1 MPHKTNV
8 VLRCYQDASART
20 NCSKMCGRRNR
31 RARLAQA
38 LLGESAVSASSG
50 CVLAMREILFM
61 LPKRR
66 ESLRIFP
73 LRNERAGALEAPQF
87 IVELRRRSGGRGRC
101 RDDGRCNRGRRR
113 TSAIFRG
120 VVLQYNDNTKQ

>member
-1 MPHKTNV
+1 
-8 VLRCYQDASART
+8 
-20 NCSKMCGRRNR
+20 MCGRRNR

-73 LRNERAGALEAPQF
+73 LRNER
-87 IVELRRRSGGRGRC
+87 
-101 RDDGRCNRGRRR
+101 N
-113 TSAIFRG
+113 TSLG
-120 VVLQYNDNTKQ
+120 PVVTS